1 MNITQSISGFL
12 TPYAHEKITVST
24 AVKQFTAAKIE
35 PTSSVAER
43 ELGHAR
49 LILVTVEAQTIR
61 YTFDGTTPTVGDIG
75 HLAEDKV
82 PLSFANLQA
91 MRNFK
96 AVREN
101 GADATLQVTYLR

>member
-24 AVKQFTAAKIE
+24 AVKQFTASNIE
-35 PTSSVAER
+35 RTSSAAER

-49 LILVTVEAQTIR
+49 LILVTVEAQPIR
-61 YTFDGTTPTVGDIG
+61 YTFDGTTPTVGDVG
-75 HLAEDKV
+75 HVAADTV

-91 MRNFK
+91 MRNFR
-96 AVREN
+96 AVRD
-101 GADATLQVTYLR
+101 GGTDAVLQVTYLR